1 MKKIG
6 FIGTGVMGGALA
18 RSVAKKVS
26 GDGLVL
32 SNLPST
38 LSEELAKELGCVSAD
53 NKTVAESCDFIFLA
67 VKPNVIRS
75 VIAETAPTLKA
86 RKDRFVVVSVAAGI
100 TIQTVKEEFGF
111 DLPVIRIMP
120 NTPALCGSGVILAA
134 FDGVT
139 DGEKAEFFS
148 YLSEAGVCDDVGEKM
163 IETAGTLTGCGPAFA
178 FVIMQ
183 ALADGAVAVGVDRA
197 HAVKY
202 AELTIEG
209 AAKLALQ
216 TGKHL
221 EKLKDE
227 VCSPGGSTIEGVYAM
242 EQAGVRAA
250 MIDAVIASYEKNLK
264 LGKK

>member
-18 RSVAKKVS
+18 RAVAKKVS
-26 GDGLVL
+26 GEGLVL
-32 SNLPST
+32 SNLPSS

-139 DGEKAEFFS
+139 DGEKA
-148 YLSEAGVCDDVGEKM
+148 
-163 IETAGTLTGCGPAFA
+163 
-178 FVIMQ
+178 
-183 ALADGAVAVGVDRA
+183 
-197 HAVKY
+197 
-202 AELTIEG
+202 
-209 AAKLALQ
+209 
-216 TGKHL
+216 
-221 EKLKDE
+221 
-227 VCSPGGSTIEGVYAM
+227 
-242 EQAGVRAA
+242 
-250 MIDAVIASYEKNLK
+250 
-264 LGKK
+264 